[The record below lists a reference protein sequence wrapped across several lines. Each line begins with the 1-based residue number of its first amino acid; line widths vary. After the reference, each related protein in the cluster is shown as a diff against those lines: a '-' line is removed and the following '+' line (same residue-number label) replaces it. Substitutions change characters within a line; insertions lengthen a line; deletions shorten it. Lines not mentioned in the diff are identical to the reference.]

1 MKTIKSLLI
10 IAVVVAASA
19 FTNPINMKKKINI
32 KESQIEWK
40 GKKIL
45 GSHTGTIQLKDGFLE
60 MDGDN
65 LVGGMFTV
73 DMTTINVTDLE
84 GENKGKLEGHLKSG
98 DFFGVENHPTSV
110 LVINSA
116 TKDGNTYAVKANITI
131 KGHTEAVAFDLEM
144 GESAAQA
151 SFKIDR
157 TKFDIRY
164 GSGSFADNLG
174 DNAISDNFTLDV
186 LLKF

>member
-1 MKTIKSLLI
+1 MKTIKSLVL
-10 IAVVVAASA
+10 IAVVVTASA
-19 FTNPINMKKKINI
+19 FTNPMNMKKKINI

-45 GSHTGTIQLKDGFLE
+45 GSHTGTIQFKDGYLE

-84 GENKGKLEGHLKSG
+84 GEDKGKLEGHLKSD

-110 LVINSA
+110 LVINNAS
-116 TKDGNTYAVKANITI
+116 KDGNTYEVKGEITI
-131 KGHTEAVAFDLEM
+131 KGHTEPVAFDLEM
-144 GESAAQA
+144 GASAAQA

-164 GSGSFADNLG
+164 GSGSFTDNLG
-174 DNAISDNFTLDV
+174 DNAISDKFSLDV

>member
-1 MKTIKSLLI
+1 MRTIKSLVLM
-10 IAVVVAASA
+10 AVVISATA
-19 FTNPINMKKKINI
+19 FTNPMTMKKKIDI

-45 GSHTGTIQLKDGFLE
+45 GSHTGTIQLKDGYLE
-60 MDGDN
+60 MDGEN

-73 DMTTINVTDLE
+73 DMSTITVTDLE
-84 GENKGKLEGHLKSG
+84 GENKGKLEGHLKSNE
-98 DFFGVENHPTSV
+98 FFGVENHPTSV

-116 TKDGNTYAVKANITI
+116 TKDRNTYEVQANITI
-131 KGHTEAVAFDLEM
+131 KGHTEPVTFDLEM
-144 GESAAQA
+144 GASAAQT

-174 DNAISDNFTLDV
+174 DNAISDKFTLDV

>member
-1 MKTIKSLLI
+1 MKTIKSLVL

-19 FTNPINMKKKINI
+19 FTNPVTLEKKINV
-32 KESQIEWK
+32 KESKIEWK

-45 GSHTGTIQLKDGFLE
+45 GSHTGTIQFKGGYLDMVGT
-60 MDGDN
+60 N

-84 GENKGKLEGHLKSG
+84 GENKGKLEGHLKSA
-98 DFFGVENHPTSV
+98 DFFGVEDYPTSI

-116 TKDGNTYAVKANITI
+116 TKNGNTYEVEAKITI
-131 KGHTEAVAFDLEM
+131 KGHTEPVTFDLEM
-144 GESAAQA
+144 GKSAAQA

>member
-1 MKTIKSLLI
+1 MKTIKSLAL

-19 FTNPINMKKKINI
+19 FTTPVKKKIDI
-32 KESQIEWK
+32 KESKIEWK

-45 GSHTGTIQLKDGFLE
+45 GSHTGTIQLKDGYLE
-60 MDGDN
+60 MEGDN
-65 LVGGMFTV
+65 LVGGMFTA
-73 DMTTINVTDLE
+73 DMTTITVTDLE
-84 GENKGKLEGHLKSG
+84 GENKGKLEGHLKSA
-98 DFFGVENHPTSV
+98 DFFGVEEHPTSV

-116 TKDGNTYAVKANITI
+116 TKNGNTYEVKANFTI
-131 KGHTEAVAFDLEM
+131 KGHTEPVQFDLEM
-144 GESAAQA
+144 GKSGAQT

>member
-1 MKTIKSLLI
+1 MKTIKSLLL
-10 IAVVVAASA
+10 IAVVITASA
-19 FTNPINMKKKINI
+19 FTNPNTMKKKINI

-45 GSHTGTIQLKDGFLE
+45 GSHTGTIQLKEGYLE

-65 LVGGMFTV
+65 LVGGMFIV
-73 DMTTINVTDLE
+73 NMTTINVTDLE
-84 GENKGKLEGHLKSG
+84 GENKAKLEGHLKSA
-98 DFFGVENHPTSV
+98 DFFGVENHPIST

-116 TKDGNTYAVKANITI
+116 TKSGNTYEIQANITI
-131 KGHTEAVAFDLEM
+131 KGHTEAIEFDLEM

-186 LLKF
+186 QLKF